1 MKEYVNVEVD
11 QQTIRFQQMG
21 GKVKVINSK
30 LCYVDFDISGFKLQY
45 VYNVNKKGN
54 YFLERIKPYPLAL
67 KEFETEQDIV
77 DIIAID
83 VDQFRNAIKSHNAST
98 FVDIARQLN
107 LTLKKFEDLFLYY
120 NVSAENVTQALT
132 KLNDLSAEIDCM
144 KEESKRIYF
153 KKEPDNL

>member
-1 MKEYVNVEVD
+1 MKGYVNVEVD
-11 QQTIRFQQMG
+11 QQTIRLQQMG

-77 DIIAID
+77 DIIGID
-83 VDQFRNAIKSHNAST
+83 VDQFKNAIRSHNASS

-120 NVSAENVTQALT
+120 NVSAENVAETLT
-132 KLNDLSAEIDCM
+132 KLNDLSTEIDRM
-144 KEESKRIYF
+144 KEQSERIYF

>member
-1 MKEYVNVEVD
+1 MKGYVNVEVD
-11 QQTIRFQQMG
+11 QQTIRLQQMG

-77 DIIAID
+77 DIIGID
-83 VDQFRNAIKSHNAST
+83 VDQFKNAIKSHNAST
-98 FVDIARQLN
+98 FIDIARQLN
-107 LTLKKFEDLFLYY
+107 FTLKKFEDLFLYY
-120 NVSAENVTQALT
+120 NVSAENVAETLT
-132 KLNDLSAEIDCM
+132 KLNELSTEIDRM
-144 KEESKRIYF
+144 KEQSERIYF

>member
-1 MKEYVNVEVD
+1 MKGYVNVEVD
-11 QQTIRFQQMG
+11 QQTIRLQQMG

-77 DIIAID
+77 DIIGID
-83 VDQFRNAIKSHNAST
+83 VDQFKNAIKSHNAST
-98 FVDIARQLN
+98 FIDIARQFN

-120 NVSAENVTQALT
+120 NISAENISEALN
-132 KLNDLSAEIDCM
+132 KLNSLNSEMDKM
-144 KEESKRIYF
+144 KEESERIYF